1 MTWTFPT
8 KCNNIL
14 HTRAGPPSSSYIYI
28 FLHPQFPPP
37 STSPHP
43 HPVAGQKIIIIL
55 FTKLLSAGD
64 NNNSGSADKPGLMA
78 RGRRDGDG
86 DENIFSRDRWKI
98 LFQTQSD
105 NSHRIVRL
113 IYIMRCKV
121 TETIRY
127 NVTAVRQ
134 QRQQ

>member
-1 MTWTFPT
+1 MTWKFPT

-28 FLHPQFPPP
+28 YFSIRSSLPLP
-37 STSPHP
+37 ST

-55 FTKLLSAGD
+55 FTKLLTAGD

-78 RGRRDGDG
+78 RGWRDGDG
-86 DENIFSRDRWKI
+86 YENIFSRDRWKI
-98 LFQTQSD
+98 LFQAQSD

-113 IYIMRCKV
+113 IYISCDVKLYGNN
-121 TETIRY
+121 TI
-127 NVTAVRQ
+127 
-134 QRQQ
+134 